1 MANNKV
7 LTIDINNDS
16 ITIVEATAS
25 QKKQTYI
32 HNAMIFETPEDS
44 FEDGYIRDKDKVG
57 AAIRE
62 QLNANGITNKN
73 AIFVLSSTKIV
84 SREVLIPF
92 VPDKK
97 IPGIINANATEYFP
111 VNIDE
116 YVFTY
121 SILENIIDV
130 SEKKYRLMVMAA
142 PMGIVER
149 YYDVADMLELRVLDL
164 DYVGNSTLQL
174 MRLQIDDSP
183 TLSIQMGDEATII
196 SIFNKNVLQLMRSVP
211 YGRSTVANAI
221 AEKRDISY
229 EEALTVLDN
238 ERVLKESFSDGDYIT
253 GSLKYLANNISRV
266 IDYYSTKNPDVTIQK
281 AVMVTE
287 GKSIR
292 ALETLL
298 SYEIGLKIT
307 KIDELNQ
314 VIADDRLNMSLSELT
329 GYLSNIG
336 CVIQPVNFVPKS
348 ALIKA
353 KKTNDNKYL
362 RLIII
367 GALFI
372 AAVIVLIPLVG
383 NISKR
388 TENNGLKSD
397 IKKIEGIKTVVNDY
411 YLSKD
416 KYTDISTFYA
426 LASNADDDLHKF
438 IEFLEENMPS
448 DIGLSSLSVSGGA
461 VTMNCTGNSKETLAQ
476 FLVTLKKQSN
486 ISSVNCASVSEATDE
501 NDAITDSYTIT
512 CVFSQFPTQTEEGD
526 E

>member
-1 MANNKV
+1 MASTV
-7 LTIDINNDS
+7 LAITVGNDTTKISEVMYSSHRIVRVSYSNTIP
-16 ITIVEATAS
+16 
-25 QKKQTYI
+25 
-32 HNAMIFETPEDS
+32 TPKDCV
-44 FEDGYIRDKDKVG
+44 EDGQIRDPKEL
-57 AAIRE
+57 ATAIRE
-62 QLNANGITNKN
+62 ELRKGEIITKDVIFAIQSNK
-73 AIFVLSSTKIV
+73 IISKEIV
-84 SREVLIPF
+84 APYMKEARLMEYIVT
-92 VPDKK
+92 
-97 IPGIINANATEYFP
+97 NATEYFP

-298 SYEIGLKIT
+298 SYEIGLKIK

-362 RLIII
+362 RLIIM
-367 GALFI
+367 GSFF
-372 AAVIVLIPLVG
+372 AA
-383 NISKR
+383 
-388 TENNGLKSD
+388 
-397 IKKIEGIKTVVNDY
+397 
-411 YLSKD
+411 
-416 KYTDISTFYA
+416 
-426 LASNADDDLHKF
+426 
-438 IEFLEENMPS
+438 
-448 DIGLSSLSVSGGA
+448 
-461 VTMNCTGNSKETLAQ
+461 
-476 FLVTLKKQSN
+476 
-486 ISSVNCASVSEATDE
+486 
-501 NDAITDSYTIT
+501 
-512 CVFSQFPTQTEEGD
+512 
-526 E
+526 

>member
-1 MANNKV
+1 MEY
-7 LTIDINNDS
+7 
-16 ITIVEATAS
+16 IVT
-25 QKKQTYI
+25 
-32 HNAMIFETPEDS
+32 
-44 FEDGYIRDKDKVG
+44 
-57 AAIRE
+57 
-62 QLNANGITNKN
+62 
-73 AIFVLSSTKIV
+73 
-84 SREVLIPF
+84 
-92 VPDKK
+92 
-97 IPGIINANATEYFP
+97 NATEYFP

-298 SYEIGLKIT
+298 SYEIGLKIK

-362 RLIII
+362 RLIIM
-367 GALFI
+367 GAVFV
-372 AAVIVLIPLVG
+372 AAVIVLIPLVA

-388 TENNGLKSD
+388 TENNGLK
-397 IKKIEGIKTVVNDY
+397 
-411 YLSKD
+411 
-416 KYTDISTFYA
+416 
-426 LASNADDDLHKF
+426 
-438 IEFLEENMPS
+438 
-448 DIGLSSLSVSGGA
+448 
-461 VTMNCTGNSKETLAQ
+461 
-476 FLVTLKKQSN
+476 
-486 ISSVNCASVSEATDE
+486 
-501 NDAITDSYTIT
+501 
-512 CVFSQFPTQTEEGD
+512 
-526 E
+526 

>member
-1 MANNKV
+1 MASRV
-7 LTIDINNDS
+7 LTITIGNDNIKLCDVSYSAQKS
-16 ITIVEATAS
+16 IQVLAAVSVPTPAS
-25 QKKQTYI
+25 
-32 HNAMIFETPEDS
+32 AC
-44 FEDGYIRDKDKVG
+44 EDGMVIDIPLMAKT
-57 AAIRE
+57 IRE
-62 QLNANGITNKN
+62 TCDANGITTKN
-73 AIFVLSSTKIV
+73 VIFCIQSAKIA
-84 SREVLIPF
+84 SKEVTTPELKEAKLKQFITT
-92 VPDKK
+92 
-97 IPGIINANATEYFP
+97 NATEYFP

-221 AEKRDISY
+221 AEKRDIPY

-298 SYEIGLKIT
+298 SYEIGLKIK

-362 RLIII
+362 RLIIM
-367 GALFI
+367 GAVFV

-388 TENNGLKSD
+388 TENNGLKSN

-416 KYTDISTFYA
+416 KFTDISTFYA

-438 IEFLEENMPS
+438 IEFLEEDMPS
-448 DIGLSSLSVSGGA
+448 DIGLTSFSVSGGA
-461 VTMNCTGNSKETLAQ
+461 VTMNCTGSSKETLAQ

-486 ISSVNCASVSEATDE
+486 ISSVNCASVSEATDD

>member
-1 MANNKV
+1 MEY
-7 LTIDINNDS
+7 
-16 ITIVEATAS
+16 IVT
-25 QKKQTYI
+25 
-32 HNAMIFETPEDS
+32 
-44 FEDGYIRDKDKVG
+44 
-57 AAIRE
+57 
-62 QLNANGITNKN
+62 
-73 AIFVLSSTKIV
+73 
-84 SREVLIPF
+84 
-92 VPDKK
+92 
-97 IPGIINANATEYFP
+97 NATEYFP

-221 AEKRDISY
+221 AEKRDIPY

-298 SYEIGLKIT
+298 SYEIGLKI
-307 KIDELNQ
+307 KRIDELNQ

-362 RLIII
+362 RLIIM
-367 GALFI
+367 GAVFI

-388 TENNGLKSD
+388 TENNGLKSN

-416 KYTDISTFYA
+416 KFTDISTFYA

-448 DIGLSSLSVSGGA
+448 DIGLTSFSVSGGA
-461 VTMNCTGNSKETLAQ
+461 VTMNCTGSSKETLAQ

>member
-1 MANNKV
+1 MASTV
-7 LTIDINNDS
+7 LAITVGNDTTKISEVMYSSHRIVRVSYSNTIPTPKDC
-16 ITIVEATAS
+16 VEDGQIRDPKELATA
-25 QKKQTYI
+25 
-32 HNAMIFETPEDS
+32 
-44 FEDGYIRDKDKVG
+44 IRDELRKGEIITKDVIF
-57 AAIRE
+57 AI
-62 QLNANGITNKN
+62 QSNK
-73 AIFVLSSTKIV
+73 IISKEIV
-84 SREVLIPF
+84 APYMKEARLMEYIVT
-92 VPDKK
+92 
-97 IPGIINANATEYFP
+97 NATEYFP

-298 SYEIGLKIT
+298 SYEIGLKIK

-362 RLIII
+362 RLIIM
-367 GALFI
+367 GAVFI

-388 TENNGLKSD
+388 TENNGLKSN

-416 KYTDISTFYA
+416 KFTDISTFYA

-448 DIGLSSLSVSGGA
+448 DIGLTSFSVSGGA
-461 VTMNCTGNSKETLAQ
+461 VTMNCTGSSKETLAQ

-486 ISSVNCASVSEATDE
+486 ISSVNCASVSEATDD